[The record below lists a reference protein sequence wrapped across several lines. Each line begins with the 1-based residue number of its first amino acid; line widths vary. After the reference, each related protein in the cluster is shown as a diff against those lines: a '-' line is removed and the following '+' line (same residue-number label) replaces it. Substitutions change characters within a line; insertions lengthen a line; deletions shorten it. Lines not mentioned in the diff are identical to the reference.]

1 MIYSLSGKLLEKD
14 IGMAVIECGGVGYC
28 VSVTN
33 RCLSLLPDEGRQVQI
48 WTHMNMRED
57 SVELFGFADKEERDC
72 FKMLL
77 AVNGV
82 GPKMALSILGELSP
96 TDFATSVASGDHV
109 RLTAAQG
116 VGPKLAQRVVLELKD
131 KVKRIYGEIP
141 AAVTATNTIGYGEKS
156 LEVINA
162 LMVLG
167 YTQHEAKRAVSKIDL
182 EILDVQAAIK
192 EALKQLM

>member
-1 MIYSLSGKLLEKD
+1 MIYSLNGTLLEKD
-14 IGMAVIECGGVGYC
+14 IGMAVIECSGVGYH

-33 RCLSLLPDEGRQVQI
+33 RCLSLLPNVGQATQI
-48 WTHMNMRED
+48 WTYMNMRED

-77 AVNGV
+77 GVSGV
-82 GPKMALSILGELSP
+82 GPKMALSILSEVSP
-96 TDFATSVASGDHV
+96 SDFATSVASGDHV

-131 KVKRIYGEIP
+131 KVKKLYGEIP
-141 AAVTATNTIGYGEKS
+141 VASAAKEIGYGEKS

-167 YTQHEAKRAVSKIDL
+167 YTQHEAKRAVSKIDI
-182 EILDVQAAIK
+182 ETLDVQAAIK